1 MIKVELFVVQ
11 RCVFGGVD
19 SVAKENFYMAS
30 SAFLTLAGQKQGAIT
45 GGVTIK
51 GREGSI
57 LVHSFE
63 NEILSPRDPTSGLP
77 TGEREHEPLVIVKEI
92 DKSSP
97 KLWSALVNN
106 EVLTTWVLRFWA
118 PAASGME
125 KEIYTITLTNASIA
139 SMREYMVDNLTA
151 ADANLPMLEEVT
163 FTYQKI
169 QWTWTDGA
177 ITAQD
182 DWSSPAT

>member
-1 MIKVELFVVQ
+1 
-11 RCVFGGVD
+11 
-19 SVAKENFYMAS
+19 
-30 SAFLTLAGQKQGAIT
+30 
-45 GGVTIK
+45 VTIK

-63 NEILSPRDPTSGLP
+63 NEILSPRDPT
-77 TGEREHEPLVIVKEI
+77 TGQSTGKREHEPFVILKEI

-97 KLWSALVNN
+97 KLWTALVTN

-118 PAASGME
+118 ADAKGME
-125 KEIYTITLTNASIA
+125 QEIYTITLTNANIS
-139 SMREYMVDNLTA
+139 SVREYMVDNLTA

-169 QWTWTDGA
+169 QWTWTDGG
-177 ITAQD
+177 ITASD
-182 DWSSPAT
+182 DWSSPVT

>member
-1 MIKVELFVVQ
+1 
-11 RCVFGGVD
+11 
-19 SVAKENFYMAS
+19 MAS
-30 SAFLTLAGQKQGAIT
+30 SAFLTLVGQKQGAIT

-63 NEILSPRDPTSGLP
+63 NEILSPRDPTTGLP
-77 TGEREHEPLVIVKEI
+77 TGKREHEPIVILKEI

-106 EVLTTWVLRFWA
+106 ENLTTWVLRFWA
-118 PAASGME
+118 TAPTGVE
-125 KEIYTITLTNASIA
+125 QEIYTITLTNASIA
-139 SMREYMVDNLTA
+139 SMREFMEDNLIAPNAT
-151 ADANLPMLEEVT
+151 LPMLEEVT

-169 QWTWTDGA
+169 QWTWTDGG

-182 DWSSPAT
+182 DWLSAA

>member
-1 MIKVELFVVQ
+1 
-11 RCVFGGVD
+11 
-19 SVAKENFYMAS
+19 MAS

-63 NEILSPRDPTSGLP
+63 NEILSALDPTSGLP
-77 TGEREHEPLVIVKEI
+77 TGKRQHEPIVIVKEI

-106 EVLTTWVLRFWA
+106 ENLTTWVLRFWA
-118 PAASGME
+118 TGPTGVE
-125 KEIYTITLTNASIA
+125 QEIYTITLTNARIA
-139 SMREYMVDNLTA
+139 SIREFMDENLAPAEAT
-151 ADANLPMLEEVT
+151 LPLLEEVT

-169 QWTWTDGA
+169 QWTWTDGG
-177 ITAQD
+177 ITATD
-182 DWSSPAT
+182 DWSSAT

>member
-1 MIKVELFVVQ
+1 
-11 RCVFGGVD
+11 
-19 SVAKENFYMAS
+19 MAS
-30 SAFLTLAGQKQGAIT
+30 SAYLTLAGKTQGPIT

-63 NEILSPRDPTSGLP
+63 NEILSPLDPTTGQP
-77 TGEREHEPLVIVKEI
+77 TGKREHEPIVILKEI

-97 KLWSALVNN
+97 RLWTALVTN

-118 PAASGME
+118 TGPTGVE
-125 KEIYTITLTNASIA
+125 QEIYTITLTNASIA
-139 SMREYMVDNLTA
+139 SIREFMDDNLVP
-151 ADANLPMLEEVT
+151 ADATLPLLEEVT

-169 QWTWTDGA
+169 QWTWTDGG
-177 ITAQD
+177 ITATD